1 MVYVYKLLI
10 YFKKPKSILIVWLNA
25 ETKKKTKVFFSFRE
39 SIRSYFK
46 KYCFPSHF
54 RISTAQAAVRT
65 VARRP
70 SRTGSCWSASFWLM
84 PDGTRMSGTAKA
96 LTSWLHWFWRWW
108 KATKAMLWKWV
119 SDSEEGNWHSS
130 ESEILELWFL
140 FPDAP
145 PPSKVFTVSF

>member
-1 MVYVYKLLI
+1 MLRQRKNES
-10 YFKKPKSILIVWLNA
+10 F
-25 ETKKKTKVFFSFRE
+25 FFSFRE
-39 SIRSYFK
+39 SIRTYFK
-46 KYCFPSHF
+46 KYCFPSCF
-54 RISTAQAAVRT
+54 RIFTAQAAVRT

-84 PDGTRMSGTAKA
+84 PDGTRMSGIAKA
-96 LTSWLHWFWRWW
+96 LTSWLHWFWKWW

-119 SDSEEGNWHSS
+119 SDFEESNWNSS